1 MSSTTARMIPSIA
14 SVSIAIDQRKRVS
27 GRATAFE
34 VRRAPY
40 ESDARTRT
48 TAAHAA
54 RRRP

>member
-1 MSSTTARMIPSIA
+1 MSRTIARMTPSIA

-27 GRATAFE
+27 GRATSFE

-40 ESDARTRT
+40 DSDARTRT

-54 RRRP
+54 SRRP